1 MNAVRIVN
9 LSIIRYMSE
18 EQQKQFEEVVR
29 PVMKWL
35 AENKHPHTKIII
47 EANCA
52 EIVEGIGVIST
63 DEYLVD

>member
-9 LSIIRYMSE
+9 LNTIRYMSE

-29 PVMKWL
+29 PVMKWM
-35 AENKHPHTKIII
+35 AENQHPHTYLIIRS
-47 EANCA
+47 NVA
-52 EIVEGIGVIST
+52 ELVEGIEVIST